1 MPDPVTHYQGDAGR
15 QYHEVKR
22 GLPPAARPWVAR
34 LRALKFQPRVRPT
47 DTVLEYGVGA
57 GWNLEAL
64 VAARR
69 IGCDV
74 AEFLRPEVERLGVEF
89 VTDTAGLP
97 GELAHVILC
106 HHALEHLLAP
116 AATLAELRRLLRPGG
131 ALILHVPSESGP
143 RSRRFDPAE
152 PNHHLYSWTVQ
163 TLGRLVT
170 DCGFEVRAAGLNRYG
185 YDRFAAVWAVR
196 LGLGERG
203 FRLLRRALITLRP
216 LREVHVHARRPD
228 SG

>member
-34 LRALKFQPRVRPT
+34 LRALKFQPLVDAT

-57 GWNLEAL
+57 GWNLAAL

-74 AEFLRPEVERLGVEF
+74 AEFLRPEVEGLGVEF

-97 GELAHVILC
+97 DRLAQVVLC

-116 AATLAELRRLLRPGG
+116 AAALAELRRLLRPGG
-131 ALILHVPSESGP
+131 VLMLHVPSESES
-143 RSRRFDPAE
+143 RYRRFDPAE

-170 DCGFEVRAAGLNRYG
+170 DCGFHVTGAGLERYG
-185 YDRFAAVWAVR
+185 YDRFAAAWAVR

-203 FRLLRRALITLRP
+203 FRLLRRALIALRP
-216 LREVHVHARRPD
+216 LREIRLHARRPD